1 MKKKVDTETGEIVD
15 AEQVKPFAAFLQEQS
30 GGNTHDELSEGLH
43 DLIDKVRET
52 GKKGSLQLTVTV
64 SPLKDDMNV
73 LVVSDEIRL
82 RLPEHARKA
91 SVFFADE
98 QGNLSRTDP
107 RQLTF
112 EGLKVLDGP
121 EPADAAN
128 LKEVKDK

>member
-1 MKKKVDTETGEIVD
+1 MKKVNTDTGEIVEP
-15 AEQVKPFAAFLQEQS
+15 EQIKPFAAWLTEQS
-30 GGNTHDELSEGLH
+30 QGKTHTELSEGLH

-52 GKKGSLQLTVTV
+52 GKKGSMILTVTV
-64 SPLKDDMNV
+64 SPLKEDVNV

-82 RLPEHARKA
+82 KLPEHARKP

-112 EGLKVLDGP
+112 EGLKVIEHP
-121 EPADAAN
+121 EADAAD
-128 LKEVKDK
+128 LKEVEK